1 MTILSRLSK
10 ADTIF
15 LAQPNGAGAAALA
28 VDLGQERTN
37 LTNNTI
43 YVSESPSAR
52 TAITAPRE
60 VAIAVDLTN
69 ASSGVLLFHGN
80 AGGYGYRLRVS
91 AGAIEVS
98 ESALL
103 LVSVA
108 IPDMAAGARACL
120 VSWCQRVENLD
131 VVSEVAVCNLV
142 TGAWA
147 FGTATHASNAVSATD
162 TLVIGAGFGGS
173 SAFSGGPTAFRKVRI
188 SRRFHSTTEQ
198 AEDFVSESTPPA
210 MTGRRR
216 TPMLTGPS
224 DELLI
229 SNEGQFAGPSYL
241 WALAATRQADT
252 RTVTPLVNVVP
263 KSPYVETS
271 DYQPERYFRLA
282 PDSSVY
288 HMPVRYLFHA
298 FAAPKTNHAWVRI
311 QVRAYHV
318 FGGPS
323 ICPIYFRGYS
333 LANLPVGQP
342 GMPKPLVW
350 HKTPTAAIL
359 SPTGTAGTWLDL
371 GAVRLSKEANGL
383 TYLALAFSF
392 NLDAGGPLDG
402 ETAFKVNAITV
413 EPFFKDLG
421 AGGWGDVDEAG
432 I

>member
-10 ADTIF
+10 ADTIY
-15 LAQPNGAGAAALA
+15 LSEPNGAGAAALA
-28 VDLGQERTN
+28 TDIGQERTS
-37 LTNNTI
+37 LTNNTT

-52 TAITAPRE
+52 TAISATRE
-60 VAIAVDLTN
+60 VAIVVDLTN

-80 AGGYGYRLRVS
+80 AGAYGYRVRVN

-103 LVSVA
+103 LVSVT

-131 VVSEVAVCNLV
+131 VVSELAVCNLV

-147 FGTATHASNAVSATD
+147 FGTTTHAANAVTSTD
-162 TLVIGAGFGGS
+162 TLVIGAGFAGS
-173 SAFSGGPTAFRKVRI
+173 SAFSGGVTAFQTVRI

-198 AEDFVSESTPPA
+198 SEDFVAESTPPA
-210 MTGRRR
+210 FTGRRR

-224 DELLI
+224 DELLL
-229 SNEGQFAGPSYL
+229 SAEGQLAGPTYL

-263 KSPYVETS
+263 RSPYLETS
-271 DYQPERYFRLA
+271 DYQPERYFRTA
-282 PDSSVY
+282 PDSPVY
-288 HMPVRYLFHA
+288 HMPIRYLFHGYV
-298 FAAPKTNHAWVRI
+298 PRKVNHAWVRI
-311 QVRAYHV
+311 HVSADHV

-323 ICPIYFRGYS
+323 ISRIYFRGYS
-333 LANLPVGQP
+333 LANLAVGQP
-342 GMPKPLVW
+342 GIPKPLAW
-350 HKTPTAAIL
+350 HKTADAVIS
-359 SPTGTAGTWLDL
+359 SPTTGTWLEL
-371 GAVRLSKEANGL
+371 GALRLSKEASGL
-383 TYLALAFSF
+383 TYFVLAFSF
-392 NLDAGGPLDG
+392 GLDSGATLEA

-413 EPFFKDLG
+413 EPYFGDLG
-421 AGGWGDVDEAG
+421 AGGWGDVDEAS